1 MAHSLEELR
10 RRSAANLRFPL
21 AAQPEI
27 IRADQKDAYYINYLQ
42 DHIEPLLRALKG
54 SRWVNNNAARL
65 QEISKL
71 IYLSLTTLPGS
82 QTLGEEYCN
91 IVQFDAFANN
101 LPNLYRRAI
110 LILVEVFSPRL
121 CARLYARVRQ
131 YIAAVNERDSSS
143 GDQDLS
149 SPSSHP
155 ESRLKSIKERLLCS
169 LVAHLPSSLD
179 RSTLDSFNTLHLAI
193 FYLTGRYFTW
203 SKRFSGITY
212 LSDRLRPLRPD
223 GLGRESPPSYEVLGA
238 LMVMQLVIK
247 VVVSRRQ
254 AERRR
259 EQLRLA
265 SEPVAA
271 VLEEKGRDD
280 PDVSKRMMTVDG
292 RLIDE
297 MMFSADDESEDE
309 GGSEKEEEERR
320 VVVEEC
326 PEGVVIDDV
335 SDQVNTRR
343 CTLCL
348 GPRKEQ
354 TSLEC
359 GHLFCWKC
367 LVCWVR
373 EKPECPLCRHS
384 VHVAEL
390 LPLYNF

>member
-1 MAHSLEELR
+1 MAVYS
-10 RRSAANLRFPL
+10 
-21 AAQPEI
+21 
-27 IRADQKDAYYINYLQ
+27 
-42 DHIEPLLRALKG
+42 
-54 SRWVNNNAARL
+54 
-65 QEISKL
+65 
-71 IYLSLTTLPGS
+71 GS
-82 QTLGEEYCN
+82 QTLGEEFCN
-91 IVQFDAFANN
+91 IVQIDALTNN

-110 LILVEVFSPRL
+110 SILVEVFSPRL

-131 YIAAVNERDSSS
+131 HIAAVNERHASS
-143 GDQDLS
+143 GDQDIS
-149 SPSSHP
+149 SPPSHP
-155 ESRLKSIKERLLCS
+155 ESRLTSIKKRLLCL
-169 LVAHLPSSLD
+169 LVTHLPNSLD

-212 LSDRLRPLRPD
+212 VGSIHTHARQGSCAYVVFLVDWQLSDRLRPLRPD
-223 GLGRESPPSYEVLGA
+223 GLGRESPPSYEVLGV
-238 LMVMQLVIK
+238 LMVIQLVIK
-247 VVVSRRQ
+247 VVASRRQ
-254 AERRR
+254 AARRR

-280 PDVSKRMMTVDG
+280 PEVSKRMITVDG

-297 MMFSADDESEDE
+297 MMFAADDESEDE
-309 GGSEKEEEERR
+309 GGSEKEDEERR
-320 VVVEEC
+320 MVVEEC